1 MIKVIIKK
9 DIITISGH
17 AGYDI
22 YGKDIVCAAVSSTV
36 ITTVNGILSIDK
48 NAIKVTEGDKV
59 TIEVINHTE
68 VVDKLLDNMISLLT
82 ELKNDYKDNIDIRRC

>member
-22 YGKDIVCAAVSSTV
+22 YGKDIVCA
-36 ITTVNGILSIDK
+36 
-48 NAIKVTEGDKV
+48 DKV

>member
-1 MIKVIIKK
+1 ME
-9 DIITISGH
+9 
-17 AGYDI
+17 
-22 YGKDIVCAAVSSTV
+22 
-36 ITTVNGILSIDK
+36 